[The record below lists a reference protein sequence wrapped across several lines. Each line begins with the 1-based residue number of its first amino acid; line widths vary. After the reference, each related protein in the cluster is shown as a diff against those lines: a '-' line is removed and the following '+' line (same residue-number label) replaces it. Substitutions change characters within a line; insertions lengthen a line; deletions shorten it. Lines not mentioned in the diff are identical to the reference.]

1 MDERK
6 RVPQNWK
13 TYAAGLGACGL
24 VASAAVTDGSVGSSP
39 PEAVIRAVQSA
50 LYTQEASAGN
60 SSSNSSNNS
69 SSNSSSNSNSNSNS
83 SKASARCR

>member
-13 TYAAGLGACGL
+13 MYAAGLGACGL

-39 PEAVIRAVQSA
+39 PEAVLSGGERVRAPVPA
-50 LYTQEASAGN
+50 AIPVLWRWPRRKTRRG
-60 SSSNSSNNS
+60 
-69 SSNSSSNSNSNSNS
+69 
-83 SKASARCR
+83 